1 MFYVFLLIGNNN
13 LSKMNKGTRIML
25 PGLNQYI
32 SRQNSNKTPPK
43 GATKYIAISTPEL
56 EKPIAERCRR
66 EFIGCLVSNASISFH
81 ICDAG

>member
-32 SRQNSNKTPPK
+32 SRQNSNKNPSK

-56 EKPIAERCRR
+56 ENPLTERCLR
-66 EFIGCLVSNASISFH
+66 EFIGCLVSYASISFH
-81 ICDAG
+81 ICDDR